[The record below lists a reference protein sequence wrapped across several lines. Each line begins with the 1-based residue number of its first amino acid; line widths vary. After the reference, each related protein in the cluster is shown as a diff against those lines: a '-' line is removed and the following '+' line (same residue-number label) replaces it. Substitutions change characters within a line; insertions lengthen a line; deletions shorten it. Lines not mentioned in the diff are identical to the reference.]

1 MFVASGRVRRS
12 VQSSLSV
19 HSKNLIKTDE
29 MRVWIRSLTN
39 LVCAKDE
46 KLCFRGAK
54 GDRGEPGEKGLPG
67 AIGRTG
73 KRGPKGM
80 KGGLGPVG
88 PPGIPGLGGPTGQK
102 GKKPTYC
109 FGQINVRI
117 NSSREHHP
125 PGQTPGVYPG
135 HLKKLFKCPAL
146 RAIFVGKC
154 PVSRS
159 YYDGQMSGP
168 PVHPINIQNY

>member
-19 HSKNLIKTDE
+19 HSKNLIKTE

-67 AIGRTG
+67 TIGRTG
-73 KRGPKGM
+73 KRGPKG
-80 KGGLGPVG
+80 
-88 PPGIPGLGGPTGQK
+88 QK
-102 GKKPTYC
+102 GKKATYS
-109 FGQINVRI
+109 FGQLYISFFPHNFVVNI
-117 NSSREHHP
+117 LYQVAMYSKKKKKKNCEHSSKRRE
-125 PGQTPGVYPG
+125 
-135 HLKKLFKCPAL
+135 
-146 RAIFVGKC
+146 RGKRELSITHKR
-154 PVSRS
+154 P
-159 YYDGQMSGP
+159 
-168 PVHPINIQNY
+168 